1 LRRHMMSTPMS
12 VDSLSPAILRALATR
27 EQDAENERDA
37 QARSERWP
45 MSLDIR
51 NVVVELALELSGLE
65 VNPEGAVTRMVPTE
79 EKPRPKP
86 RTRLAAMRIIAS
98 CDKLSLEQRKIDL
111 VENPSSEDD
120 DTIIPGDILNSLKT
134 TSEVMDEVK
143 DLMLNQ
149 PKELL
154 KVTMETGRGREPIAI
169 PRKPH
174 SRWPITRGMRCAI
187 IEQSLELCG
196 YSITGAGKL
205 ARIPVTD
212 ETPKPKQRIMLGA
225 MRILTQFDRLSIVEL
240 KLKQRVR
247 RYNAKRRFQRRKN
260 EVPGMTWEMLGTIC
274 EMVEEEARAWMAQ
287 VASPPESPC

>member
-1 LRRHMMSTPMS
+1 VWRHMMSTPMS

-134 TSEVMDEVK
+134 TSEVIDEVK
-143 DLMLNQ
+143 DLMQNQ
-149 PKELL
+149 PKELR

-274 EMVEEEARAWMAQ
+274 EMVEEDARKRAE
-287 VASPPESPC
+287 VA